1 MHTVQ
6 PEHTVAYKYSEAD
19 GKLQIT
25 NAQVGLPIS
34 IPRILDMGK
43 VRGKGAIRRN
53 EIMPGL
59 SF

>member
-43 VRGKGAIRRN
+43 VRGKTTYS
-53 EIMPGL
+53 P
-59 SF
+59 